1 MNMRHFTM
9 TLIYQIKVW
18 EEILPKQFLNKVNAD
33 SGEMDLSSIESDS
46 QDNDHLGSYWRVKSW
61 VLFAIACQILDQ
73 LQGFPFSFDET
84 EIYFL

>member
-1 MNMRHFTM
+1 
-9 TLIYQIKVW
+9 
-18 EEILPKQFLNKVNAD
+18 
-33 SGEMDLSSIESDS
+33 MDLSSLESDS
-46 QDNDHLGSYWRVKSW
+46 EDNDHLGNYWRVKSW